1 MIKWRKAKLHCCE
14 RCQVYWSCDTKW
26 YRGERHEEDICCPRC
41 NFYSESLAK
50 LSKKHRDRM
59 IEINKDLGQK

>member
-1 MIKWRKAKLHCCE
+1 MGLKKGKLYCCE

-41 NFYSESLAK
+41 NFYSECFAK
-50 LSKKHRDRM
+50 LDKKAKETMRR
-59 IEINKDLGQK
+59 INANWEK